1 MTQVTSTRNCEGCDS
16 GIQNEDIIHRRAG
29 LVGGVLLCPDC
40 VEKKR
45 QAIVAAQQAMQAQ
58 QMDAPP
64 MRSDM
69 STASPTQRATPEVRT
84 SDFDDPFETHTANL
98 NENRPLHT
106 PSAARQVGTSTGS
119 VYMPS
124 VEDGV
129 RDISDEPLSLI
140 DAEPGVPRRDAPRI
154 RSFSEGSTLGG
165 QHNDSALNRP
175 LTAMAEPATRVRTF
189 HGKLTAA
196 GLAHMDD
203 LVNEWLDSNPDVYI
217 KQSTSSIGVFEGKAK
232 ESHLVLT
239 ILY

>member
-1 MTQVTSTRNCEGCDS
+1 MTQTTNTRNCEGCNT

-29 LVGGVLLCPDC
+29 LVGGVLLCAAC

-45 QAIVAAQQAMQAQ
+45 QQIIAQQEAMQAQ
-58 QMDAPP
+58 QQTAPP
-64 MRSDM
+64 VNRSLN
-69 STASPTQRATPEVRT
+69 APRFE
-84 SDFDDPFETHTANL
+84 DDPFASSDPTHATGDA
-98 NENRPLHT
+98 PLPTHHQT
-106 PSAARQVGTSTGS
+106 REVGTSTGG

-124 VEDGV
+124 VQEGV
-129 RDISDEPLSLI
+129 RDISDEPVSLI
-140 DAEPGVPRRDAPRI
+140 DEEPGIKKREAPKI

-165 QHNDSALNRP
+165 AHNDANLQRP
-175 LTAMAEPATRVRTF
+175 LAAVAEPATRVRTF

-203 LVNEWLDSNPDVYI
+203 LVNEWLDANPDIYI